1 MLDPG
6 LTPPAK
12 ISKSRYL
19 QVLTRCTSTDLVT
32 VERLVPAAEYLVP
45 AAEYLV
51 PAAEYLVPA
60 GEYRWSMHMPGGP
73 GRPVHG
79 SRSHWRLR
87 RKKKNYR

>member
-6 LTPPAK
+6 LTPPVK
-12 ISKSRYL
+12 SRKSRYL
-19 QVLTRCTSTDLVT
+19 QVLPRCTSTDLVT
-32 VERLVPAAEYLVP
+32 VEYLVP
-45 AAEYLV
+45 AAEYQV
-51 PAAEYLVPA
+51 PEDEYLVPA
-60 GEYRWSMHMPGGP
+60 DEYRWSMHMTDGP